1 MRCPWCPDVAGG
13 HRTLL
18 AHLAEHHPDSVVL
31 SVDHEGK
38 VFYEMHCPL
47 CSERH
52 RQLIRKGGDAEFLA
66 RQDSTIRMVALDM
79 LVTHLM
85 AEHDGEPDVEPDVD
99 TDTAQEA

>member
-1 MRCPWCPDVAGG
+1 MRCPWCEDFEGG
-13 HRTLL
+13 HRSLHE
-18 AHLAEHHPDSVVL
+18 HLSTHHPDSVIL
-31 SVDHEGK
+31 TIDDEGR

-47 CSERH
+47 CSQRH

-85 AEHDGEPDVEPDVD
+85 AEHDTENETV
-99 TDTAQEA
+99 QEA

>member
-1 MRCPWCPDVAGG
+1 MRCPWCPDVEGG
-13 HRTLL
+13 HRTLH
-18 AHLAEHHPDSVVL
+18 AHFAEHHPDSVVL
-31 SVDHEGK
+31 SVNDEGR

-85 AEHDGEPDVEPDVD
+85 AEHDTEHAVD
-99 TDTAQEA
+99 NDTAQEA